1 MKIGLENCTNFSS
14 YKDSSFL
21 FYLSNRF
28 YRLYRSSHYR
38 DHEVSIIPI
47 VNQKRIGSADRL
59 RQAVVLLVNTHPSGG
74 PYIVGVQSRQRQP
87 SRFMCSKLAHYRV
100 LPSAWIADLA
110 GHARLIVPPFVHDH
124 PSPQGMDCSTWQVVD
139 RASRQVERRV
149 REAFHTS
156 QAPTEDQ
163 Q

>member
-28 YRLYRSSHYR
+28 FRLYRSSHYR
-38 DHEVSIIPI
+38 DHEVSIIRI
-47 VNQKRIGSADRL
+47 VSRKRIGSADRL

-87 SRFMCSKLAHYRV
+87 SRFMCSKLAHSRI

-110 GHARLIVPPFVHDH
+110 GHVRLIVPPFVQGEIEGAH
-124 PSPQGMDCSTWQVVD
+124 PHRKRELAVFFSFVHSPLS
-139 RASRQVERRV
+139 
-149 REAFHTS
+149 
-156 QAPTEDQ
+156 
-163 Q
+163 